1 MCFRAFP
8 SLFHRFHRPDG
19 GLPQTG
25 PADRAGA
32 QEHRHPAPDQ
42 LHQGDDRSGQRVR
55 RTAGTEGEDDDDG
68 DDEVVIVA
76 DQCVMQAH
84 VVIVRGEVLFDK
96 SFYPDR
102 LQQNISNCSYM
113 QIFWAHI

>member
-1 MCFRAFP
+1 MPPCVPF
-8 SLFHRFHRPDG
+8 SVSSVHRPDG

-55 RTAGTEGEDDDDG
+55 RTAGTEGDGDDGGDDDD
-68 DDEVVIVA
+68 DEV
-76 DQCVMQAH
+76 
-84 VVIVRGEVLFDK
+84 
-96 SFYPDR
+96 
-102 LQQNISNCSYM
+102 
-113 QIFWAHI
+113 